1 MNQIELWWH
10 RESSFQDTQLVR
22 GGDGVEVRG
31 KVLGT
36 GSTRV
41 YLRGELLPALEFGQ
55 ILLICFLKLHDR

>member
-1 MNQIELWWH
+1 M
-10 RESSFQDTQLVR
+10 R

-31 KVLGT
+31 TVLGT